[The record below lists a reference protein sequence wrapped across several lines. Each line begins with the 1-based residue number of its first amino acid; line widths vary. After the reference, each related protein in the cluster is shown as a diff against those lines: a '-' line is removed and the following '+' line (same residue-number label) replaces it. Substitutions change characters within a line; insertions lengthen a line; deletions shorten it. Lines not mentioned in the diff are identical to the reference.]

1 MRLPALLRSDVPRSQ
16 ELTRLGLG
24 AIMVTAGTGHLS
36 FSRKQ
41 FQAQVPDWFPMD
53 KDVVVLASGVVEV
66 AFGAAML
73 TLPQR
78 RAAVGVAL
86 AAFYAA
92 TVPGRGFTVTGRGGD
107 SLTFTGGG
115 WDGAFTAAPTLSG
128 LTLRRQSG
136 AG

>member
-1 MRLPALLRSDVPRSQ
+1 MSFAGVSH
-16 ELTRLGLG
+16 LTF
-24 AIMVTAGTGHLS
+24 A
-36 FSRKQ
+36 RKD

-53 KDVVVLASGVVEV
+53 KDVVVLAFGVVEV

-92 TVPGRGFTVTGRGGD
+92 IFPGNISQYAERHDAFGLDTDTKRLVRLFFQPV
-107 SLTFTGGG
+107 LVLLALYGGG
-115 WDGAFTAAPTLSG
+115 W
-128 LTLRRQSG
+128 LRRARRDG
-136 AG
+136 